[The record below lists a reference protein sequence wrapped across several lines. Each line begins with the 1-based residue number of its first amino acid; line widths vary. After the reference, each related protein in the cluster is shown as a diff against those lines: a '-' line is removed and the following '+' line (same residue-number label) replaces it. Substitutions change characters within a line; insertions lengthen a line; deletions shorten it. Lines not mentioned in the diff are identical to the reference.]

1 MRMVGNE
8 VYIQRGETWSLDF
21 EITNQKGHPY
31 MLLKNWQNPYLVITV
46 AAALYEQKGDYRES
60 YWLDLNRRFVE
71 KSDGSVELEETKKFI
86 STEALFVEDF
96 DIAQILS
103 VYGVDAGGKIVA
115 DPESDFDITN
125 YLFFADPNL
134 DGNYIYKYVDTYEV
148 SDDEYVAEWKEYS
161 FRIIKTFDT
170 KSWMEQGYLFDAKI
184 LTGESLVDMIK
195 AQLTIENITYS
206 DDVWSDAE
214 TQLYINMI
222 SDATIKAEAQAL
234 FDENIP
240 LRSTYDTKLLIIEPT
255 RLYVSVNI
263 QGGVG

>member
-8 VYIQRGETWSLDF
+8 VHIQRGETWSLDF
-21 EITNQKGHPY
+21 EITNKKGHPY
-31 MLLKNWQNPYLVITV
+31 MLLKNWQNPYLVITI

-60 YWLDLNRRFVE
+60 YWLDLNQRFVE
-71 KSDGSVELEETKKFI
+71 KTDGSVELEETKKFI
-86 STEALFVEDF
+86 STEALFIENF
-96 DIAQILS
+96 DIDKILE
-103 VYGVDAGGKIVA
+103 VYGTEVGGKIVA
-115 DPESDFDITN
+115 DPDSDFDVTN
-125 YLFFADPNL
+125 YLFFTDPNL
-134 DGNYIYKYVDTYEV
+134 DGNYVYRYVDTYEIN
-148 SDDEYVAEWKEYS
+148 EGKYTAEWKDYN

-184 LTGESLVDMIK
+184 LAGESLVDMIK
-195 AQLTIENITYS
+195 AQLTIEEVDYS
-206 DDVWSDAE
+206 EEVWSDVE
-214 TQLYINMI
+214 TQTYINMI
-222 SDATIKAEAQAL
+222 DDAVIKAEAQEL